1 MLQYD
6 VFSAYN
12 CEWLNQQTLEKTT
25 QFCGPSIQDFNFMK
39 TDSKFFLLSC
49 QLRILPIAFGVTWE
63 KSKEPTLRIFWIWLC
78 VYTLKMK
85 QIGAIYWRLNPPNDV
100 HLKNAGKW
108 FGRLKLSM

>member
-6 VFSAYN
+6 AFSAYN

-39 TDSKFFLLSC
+39 TDSKFFLPSC
-49 QLRILPIAFGVTWE
+49 QLRLPIAFSAELPE
-63 KSKEPTLRIFWIWLC
+63 KKEPTLRIFWIQLC

-100 HLKNAGKW
+100 HLKHTEKW